1 MWLES
6 VLFGLGVWGGNLRK
20 IPLHLAIPFWISDR
34 NGESIKILQDVI
46 FGRDGE
52 VLKEPECFFQR
63 FICMPC
69 RHQKVIRFSLLKFSH
84 YDAQIDSVMH
94 VLASVAP
101 TGEIGESAA
110 NERPEKVD

>member
-6 VLFGLGVWGGNLRK
+6 VLFDPGVWGGILRK
-20 IPLHLAIPFWISDR
+20 IPFHLAIPCWIPDR
-34 NGESIKILQDVI
+34 NGESIKILQGVI

-63 FICMPC
+63 FICKPC
-69 RHQKVIRFSLLKFSH
+69 GHQKVIRFSLLKFSH
-84 YDAQIDSVMH
+84 YDARIDSVMH